1 MLKMPGVLDLALQE
15 WAENGTGPLSRVATG
30 TAFLSYASVV
40 PAEVR
45 MKKIHQLA
53 NLLEQAN
60 QPTDNLPALT
70 KQLQLQKEQL
80 LNDTE
85 ADIQFNFGATGVN
98 TSSTN
103 DISKM
108 FTHTDPGGY
117 AGIAVA
123 STHPFSRGSIH
134 IQSPDAKVY
143 PIINP
148 CYFSHPIDMELMTAG
163 VLFTQKIAATK
174 PLADF
179 LKDNSS
185 GNGKITQPGF
195 NIREEGLTEAR
206 AAEIVKEYT
215 ITSFHP
221 VGTCSMLP
229 EEDGGVVSPT
239 LKVYGT
245 QNVRV
250 VDASIIPLH
259 VRGNIAS
266 LVYAIAE
273 KAADLIKSEH
283 TFAG

>member
-1 MLKMPGVLDLALQE
+1 
-15 WAENGTGPLSRVATG
+15 
-30 TAFLSYASVV
+30 
-40 PAEVR
+40 
-45 MKKIHQLA
+45 
-53 NLLEQAN
+53 
-60 QPTDNLPALT
+60 
-70 KQLQLQKEQL
+70 
-80 LNDTE
+80 
-85 ADIQFNFGATGVN
+85 
-98 TSSTN
+98 
-103 DISKM
+103 M
-108 FTHTDPGGY
+108 FTRTDPGGY
-117 AGIAVA
+117 AGIGVA
-123 STHPFSRGSIH
+123 STHPFSRGSIY

-143 PIINP
+143 PVIDP
-148 CYFSHPIDMELMTAG
+148 CYLSHPIDMELMTAG
-163 VLFTQKIAATK
+163 VLFTQKIATTK

-185 GNGKITQPGF
+185 GNEKRIQPGL
-195 NIREEGLTEAR
+195 NIEEKGLTEAK
-206 AAEIVKEYT
+206 AVAFVKEYT

-221 VGTCSMLP
+221 VGTCSMFP

-259 VRGNIAS
+259 GRGNIAS